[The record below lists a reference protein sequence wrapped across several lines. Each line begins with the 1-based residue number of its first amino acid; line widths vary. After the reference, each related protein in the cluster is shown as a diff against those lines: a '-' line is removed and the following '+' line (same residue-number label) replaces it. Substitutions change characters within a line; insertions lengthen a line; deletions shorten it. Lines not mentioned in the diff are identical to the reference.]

1 MYGYYREKLHVNHF
15 WELKGQGWIAH
26 TFWLVFTCDLLEDWC
41 IDDIFI
47 KNILLFLWYK
57 QIDFM
62 LPWICTEI
70 NYRRHQILVR
80 ISEIHSLHGNMKS
93 ICYVSVWHHSQ
104 LQLNRENAIAW
115 MERVSYQKQQ
125 HPHWMLVVQNALH
138 CYPFLTKYWH

>member
-1 MYGYYREKLHVNHF
+1 MTSSLT
-15 WELKGQGWIAH
+15 
-26 TFWLVFTCDLLEDWC
+26 TFCF
-41 IDDIFI
+41 
-47 KNILLFLWYK
+47 FLSYK

-70 NYRRHQILVR
+70 NYRRRQILVR

-125 HPHWMLVVQNALH
+125 HP
-138 CYPFLTKYWH
+138 C